1 MNHDTRFTIFEDRL
15 STSLY
20 STPTILHWRK
30 LLVVHPVGPG
40 VGLDDVVSHRV
51 DVVAE
56 TAEARAAGREVAGAV
71 ARDGDEPRLIHR
83 HPRLDLVAEL
93 PETYPVVSQRQ
104 FRTYTFSNPK
114 PFSNGTNNQEK

>member
-1 MNHDTRFTIFEDRL
+1 MVTLYREANKGLYAVAWVLL
-15 STSLY
+15 SKTCKPLFAPLY
-20 STPTILHWRK
+20 STLTILERRK
-30 LLVVHPVGPG
+30 LLVVDPVCPC
-40 VGLDDVVSHRV
+40 VGLDDVVRHSV

-71 ARDGDEPRLIHR
+71 ARDGDEPRLVHR

-104 FRTYTFSNPK
+104 F
-114 PFSNGTNNQEK
+114 